1 MLPALRLQEIVST
14 HARPRQPELFWR
26 ALEMSPYL
34 GIKGSHIAGKGWGP
48 GIKPEQVFHQS
59 DHAAGRREIL
69 AALACSLLAEY

>member
-1 MLPALRLQEIVST
+1 M
-14 HARPRQPELFWR
+14 
-26 ALEMSPYL
+26 

-48 GIKPEQVFHQS
+48 GIKPKQVFHQS